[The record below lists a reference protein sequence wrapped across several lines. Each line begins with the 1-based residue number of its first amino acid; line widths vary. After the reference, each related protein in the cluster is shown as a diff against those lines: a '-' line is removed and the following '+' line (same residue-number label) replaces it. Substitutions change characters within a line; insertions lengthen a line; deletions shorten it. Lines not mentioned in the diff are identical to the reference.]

1 MALSENRIY
10 LASRSPR
17 RRELLKQIGVN
28 FEIILM
34 RETLPRPVDVDETP
48 EKGESPTDYVCRI
61 TRAKAEAGWMR
72 LVQRGLP
79 LKPLL
84 VADTV
89 VAFKGNI
96 FGKPDNPESSMAET
110 VDELTVTYEEDGI
123 ETVKELDKEVL
134 TKGAWST
141 IIFRYQDW
149 NRSKEEY
156 GPDKYSIR
164 RYQKRNGQ
172 YQQKSKFNISSK
184 DQAEKI
190 IAALEKWIK

>member
-1 MALSENRIY
+1 VAAACR
-10 LASRSPR
+10 SRV
-17 RRELLKQIGVN
+17 I
-28 FEIILM
+28 
-34 RETLPRPVDVDETP
+34 D
-48 EKGESPTDYVCRI
+48 
-61 TRAKAEAGWMR
+61 
-72 LVQRGLP
+72 
-79 LKPLL
+79 
-84 VADTV
+84 
-89 VAFKGNI
+89 
-96 FGKPDNPESSMAET
+96 KPDNPENSMAET

-190 IAALEKWIK
+190 IAALEKWIKL